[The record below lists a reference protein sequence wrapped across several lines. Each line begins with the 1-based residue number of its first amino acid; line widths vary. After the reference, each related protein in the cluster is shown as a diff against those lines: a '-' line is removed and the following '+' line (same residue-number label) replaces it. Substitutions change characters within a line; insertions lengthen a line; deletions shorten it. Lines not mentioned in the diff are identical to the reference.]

1 MIATMVVAGVLA
13 ALYVMLIARQLR
25 SARAEGGD
33 SGRSRRLADI
43 EREAVYRRMTGT
55 LDRAEYR
62 DTMAAIAA
70 HDGIERPVFV
80 PE

>member
-13 ALYVMLIARQLR
+13 VLYVMLIARQLR
-25 SARAEGGD
+25 AARAEGGVSD
-33 SGRSRRLADI
+33 RSHRLADI
-43 EREAVYRRMTGT
+43 ECEAVYRRLTGT

-62 DTMAAIAA
+62 DTMAAVAA